1 MNNNLN
7 IRILVL
13 GASALLITGFSVC
26 HASDTAAAKE
36 SELVVL
42 TPSKGGVPDKIYP
55 VSQAPEITV
64 AAYNIAAGRVGS
76 LNAIAGAIKALNADV
91 IALSEVDKNTRRSGN
106 VDQLATLKK
115 LTGMYGAFG
124 KAIDFEGGEY
134 GIAVLSRYPIIR
146 QATIPLPSPKVEQS
160 VLLATEIHKPGFD
173 SPVVFIADH
182 LDWHEDPAVR
192 MQQMYAIN
200 DFAVGNTPSSFP
212 DIESSVKILAGDF
225 NDVPESQVMAGFARY
240 WSNPVPQ
247 QPDARSWPAINP
259 AAAIDHILTFK
270 GQHWQ
275 TEKLL
280 LPVAKQ
286 QQLERIRWPE
296 VSDHLPLVMTLKL
309 LEQ

>member
-1 MNNNLN
+1 MNNNL
-7 IRILVL
+7 ITRTLLFTVT
-13 GASALLITGFSVC
+13 ALLLTGFSAC
-26 HASDTAAAKE
+26 YASDTAAAKE

-55 VSQAPEITV
+55 MSQAPEITV
-64 AAYNIAAGRVGS
+64 AAYNIAAGRVGN

-134 GIAVLSRYPIIR
+134 GIAVLSRYPITR
-146 QATIPLPSPKVEQS
+146 QATIPLPSQKVEQS

-173 SPVVFIADH
+173 SPVIFIANH

-200 DFAVGNTPSSFP
+200 DFAIGNTPSSFP

-247 QPDARSWPAINP
+247 QPDARSWPAVNP
-259 AAAIDHILTFK
+259 AVAIDHILTFK

-286 QQLERIRWPE
+286 QHQEGIRWAE